1 MRVFIRL
8 TDALWVVLHAMQAV
22 TNADS
27 YAAIYKTRPDVKV
40 RGCAWCV
47 RDGWGTGRGRVVTG
61 RQSAREGVWRVFAHD
76 ARRLALGLLAF

>member
-1 MRVFIRL
+1 MPYVRARDRRDAVHDARSCSHLFQPFVRDFIRL

-40 RGCAWCV
+40 RGRAWCV
-47 RDGWGTGRGRVVTG
+47 RDGWGAG
-61 RQSAREGVWRVFAHD
+61 
-76 ARRLALGLLAF
+76 